1 MARIDLA
8 KPYEDFLKEQVNKG
22 LFRSVTSAAEDAIR
36 KQMEEQEKMRIA
48 SVYAAIAEGEADITN
63 GNTQEF
69 SIEIMKE
76 ISDKAKRKA
85 LDMRN

>member
-22 LFRSVTSAAEDAIR
+22 LFRSVTSAVEDAIR

-48 SVYAAIAEGEADITN
+48 SVYAAIVEGEADISN
-63 GNTQEF
+63 GKTHEF
-69 SIEIMKE
+69 SIELMKE
-76 ISDKAKRKA
+76 ISEKAKRKA
-85 LDMRN
+85 IEMRN